1 MQILRWS
8 HSHTQSQRGRGQRN
22 KQRQK
27 LSFCLNSVSLS
38 VAPQPSLTRTHS
50 HIDMMCTGT
59 AGDRLTHR
67 KVTTTVSH
75 EESHRKP
82 GGQRPGDPLPSYL
95 QNRTAGRP
103 GPSPEGS
110 RNLPSGP
117 RPGLN
122 LMEPSLREPGKRR
135 LASGGHKGATGPVLA
150 GATGKCSPDQRKP
163 QRSGV
168 QLPWEFVPP
177 PPLPRLLPSR
187 PLPGLGGGAC
197 TSRSIPLSLE
207 AGSTTE
213 TASSVTLNGRD

>member
-1 MQILRWS
+1 MLWWS
-8 HSHTQSQRGRGQRN
+8 HSHTPVTKRPRTEEQE
-22 KQRQK
+22 RQK

-38 VAPQPSLTRTHS
+38 VAPTIAHSHTHS

-117 RPGLN
+117 PPGLN

-135 LASGGHKGATGPVLA
+135 LGLRRTQRGYGPSARGGH
-150 GATGKCSPDQRKP
+150 
-163 QRSGV
+163 
-168 QLPWEFVPP
+168 WEM
-177 PPLPRLLPSR
+177 
-187 PLPGLGGGAC
+187 
-197 TSRSIPLSLE
+197 
-207 AGSTTE
+207 
-213 TASSVTLNGRD
+213 

>member
-1 MQILRWS
+1 MHRSQPWVPAVSPSPSPIAPSRKYCDGLT
-8 HSHTQSQRGRGQRN
+8 HTLQSQRGRGQRN
-22 KQRQK
+22 KRGRNYPSASTQ
-27 LSFCLNSVSLS
+27 SHSLWH
-38 VAPQPSLTRTHS
+38 QPSLTRTHS

-82 GGQRPGDPLPSYL
+82 GGQRPGNPLPSYL

-117 RPGLN
+117 PPGLN

-135 LASGGHKGATGPVLA
+135 LGLRRTQRGNGPSARGGH
-150 GATGKCSPDQRKP
+150 
-163 QRSGV
+163 
-168 QLPWEFVPP
+168 WEM
-177 PPLPRLLPSR
+177 
-187 PLPGLGGGAC
+187 
-197 TSRSIPLSLE
+197 
-207 AGSTTE
+207 
-213 TASSVTLNGRD
+213 